1 MGDECYSHFVYEPH
15 RPFSIAS
22 AKNSKENVII
32 IGSVSKTFAMT
43 GWRIGY
49 TLAPEPLIQA
59 IIKVQSQSTSNPTS
73 IAQYAALEAMRGGM
87 ETVPPM
93 LAEYTKRRK
102 RIVEGLRAIPGV
114 TCEWPG
120 GAFYAFPNIS
130 AHLGSGPDAFAKT
143 CTELSKLLLDKAHV
157 ALVPGE
163 AFGAPGF
170 LRLSYATSLERIDEG
185 LHRLKKFFTRAE
197 AAS

>member
-1 MGDECYSHFVYEPH
+1 
-15 RPFSIAS
+15 
-22 AKNSKENVII
+22 VII

-43 GWRIGY
+43 GWRVGY
-49 TLAPEPLIQA
+49 TLAPEPLVQA
-59 IIKVQSQSTSNPTS
+59 ITKIQSQSTSNPTS
-73 IAQYAALEAMRGGM
+73 IAQYAALEAMRGTM
-87 ETVPPM
+87 DTVPPM
-93 LAEYTKRRK
+93 LAEYAKRRK
-102 RIVEGLRAIPGV
+102 RIVQGLRAIPGV

-130 AHLGSGPDAFAKT
+130 AHLGEGKDAFAKS

-170 LRLSYATSLERIDEG
+170 LRLSYARSIERIEEG
-185 LHRLKKFFTRAE
+185 LRRLDKFFSRAE